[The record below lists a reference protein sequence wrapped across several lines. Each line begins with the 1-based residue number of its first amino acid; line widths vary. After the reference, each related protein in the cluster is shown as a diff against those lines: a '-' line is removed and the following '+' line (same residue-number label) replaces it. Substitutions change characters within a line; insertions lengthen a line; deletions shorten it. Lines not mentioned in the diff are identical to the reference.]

1 MHRPTRRV
9 SLELSTREG
18 PPAGVARGEDGE
30 PREFSGWLGL
40 ICALDGLLS
49 DGRRH
54 TPRTEMEDEDVDH
67 TTHRA

>member
-9 SLELSTREG
+9 SLELRTREG

-49 DGRRH
+49 GH